1 MIFGTELE
9 EGQNFGQ
16 TPDRGISLAGV
27 LWVLQGGETSELDQG
42 GEQDESGDQQ
52 LVREVKAAVK
62 AGELAKDA
70 VRVGGKR
77 AAVEVA
83 DAPKSATKTSKRLR
97 K

>member
-1 MIFGTELE
+1 MAVAALCASVDADVARAAA
-9 EGQNFGQ
+9 Q
-16 TPDRGISLAGV
+16 
-27 LWVLQGGETSELDQG
+27 
-42 GEQDESGDQQ
+42 
-52 LVREVKAAVK
+52 EVKAAVK